1 MIRLDR
7 RPLVPGALA
16 LFLALGA
23 GLPACSA
30 QDKPDAKG
38 SGSNQILAVVNGKNI
53 TETDVRE
60 ANKDQF
66 QAMEREYR
74 QNLHQLMENGVEV
87 VVRERLLEAEAAA
100 RKVTKEQIL
109 SEIKPAAVTDA
120 AVDAFYTQNK
130 ERIPRPKEEVAGQIK
145 QYLEQQGQQ
154 KAQQDFYTGLR
165 DKYKV
170 EMKLEP
176 IRVEVAA
183 TGPAQGP
190 ANAPVTIV
198 EFSDFQCPFC
208 SRIIPSLNQVKEKY
222 GDKVRIVFRQYP
234 LPMHADA
241 QKAAEASL
249 CANDQG
255 KFWQLHDAMFAN
267 QGALKVEQLK
277 AKATEL
283 GLNGETFNSCLDSS
297 KYATQVATDM
307 KEGSAAGV
315 SGTPA
320 MFINGRFVN
329 GAVPFEEIA
338 AIVEDELQR
347 KGVKTASN

>member
-1 MIRLDR
+1 MNGLIRK
-7 RPLVPGALA
+7 PLVPGALA
-16 LFLALGA
+16 LALALGSW
-23 GLPACSA
+23 LPACSA
-30 QDKPDAKG
+30 QDTSAKDK
-38 SGSNQILAVVNGKNI
+38 NQVLAVINGKNI
-53 TETDVRE
+53 TEAEVRE

-66 QAMEREYR
+66 QAMEREYQ
-74 QNLHQLMENGVEV
+74 QNNQLLENGLEV
-87 VVRERLLEAEAAA
+87 VIRERMLEAEAAA

-109 SEIKPAAVTDA
+109 AEIKPAAVTDA
-120 AVDAFYTQNK
+120 DVDAFYTQNK
-130 ERIPRPKEEVAGQIK
+130 DRIPRPKEEVAGQIK

-154 KAQQDFYTGLR
+154 KAQQDFYAKLQ

-170 EMKLEP
+170 EYKIEP
-176 IRVEVAA
+176 MRVEVAA

-208 SRIIPSLNQVKEKY
+208 SRVIPSLNQVKEKY

-234 LPMHADA
+234 LPMHPQA

-267 QGALKVEQLK
+267 QQALGVDQLK

-283 GLNGETFNSCLDSS
+283 GLNAETFNSCLDSG
-297 KYATQVATDM
+297 KYAAQVAADM

-338 AIVEDELQR
+338 SVIDDELRR

>member
-1 MIRLDR
+1 MNGFIR

-16 LFLALGA
+16 LALALGSW
-23 GLPACSA
+23 LPACSA
-30 QDKPDAKG
+30 QDTSAKDK
-38 SGSNQILAVVNGKNI
+38 NQVLAVINGKNI
-53 TETDVRE
+53 TEAEVRE

-66 QAMEREYR
+66 QAMEREYQ
-74 QNLHQLMENGVEV
+74 QNTHQLLENGLEV
-87 VVRERLLEAEAAA
+87 VIRERMLEAEAAA

-109 SEIKPAAVTDA
+109 AEIKPAAVTDA
-120 AVDAFYTQNK
+120 DVDAFYTQNK
-130 ERIPRPKEEVAGQIK
+130 DRIPRPKEEVAGQIK

-154 KAQQDFYTGLR
+154 KAQQDFYAKLQ

-170 EMKLEP
+170 EYKIEP

-208 SRIIPSLNQVKEKY
+208 SRIIPTLNQVKEKY

-234 LPMHADA
+234 LPMHPQA

-255 KFWQLHDAMFAN
+255 KFWQMHDALFAN
-267 QGALKVEQLK
+267 QQALGVDQLK

-283 GLNGETFNSCLDSS
+283 GLNAETFNSCLDSS
-297 KYATQVATDM
+297 KYAAQVAADM

-320 MFINGRFVN
+320 MFINGRFIN
-329 GAVPFEEIA
+329 GAVPFEEVASVID
-338 AIVEDELQR
+338 DELRR